1 MATTVR
7 INYSLRNMRFN
18 AIQYR
23 LFTPTSNDTVADY
36 VELDTDT
43 LLQSGADVF
52 AQVSSSSGEPDTIM
66 AAAGGANAQEGDEYP
81 ELNLKFMNGSWY
93 QRIGAAV

>member
-7 INYSLRNMRFN
+7 INYSLRNMKFN

-23 LFTPTSNDTVADY
+23 LFTPTGDDTVADY

-43 LLQSGADVF
+43 LVQSGTDVF
-52 AQVSSSSGEPDTIM
+52 AQVSSSGGEPATVM
-66 AAAGGANAQEGDEYP
+66 AAAGGDKAQEGDEYP
-81 ELNLKFMNGSWY
+81 ELNLKFMSGAWY